1 MKKYF
6 IFLIIISFCLTVIST
21 YAQATPP
28 ITPTAP
34 LSPKTNT
41 KPVELPNPLGK
52 DNPKP
57 EVIIGKV
64 IQKALGVVGSLALVM
79 FIYGGIVWMT
89 SAGNSEKVEK
99 GKNIIVWAVIGL
111 VVIFSSYALV
121 KFVIE
126 TAAG

>member
-21 YAQATPP
+21 YAQAAPP

-41 KPVELPNPLGK
+41 KSVELPNPLGK
-52 DNPKP
+52 NNPKP
-57 EVIIGKV
+57 EVIIGNV
-64 IQKALGVVGSLALVM
+64 IKQVLGIVGSLALVM

-89 SAGNSEKVEK
+89 SAGSSEKVEK

-121 KFVIE
+121 KFVIQ
-126 TAAG
+126 TAAQ